1 METKNTFNFEL
12 VSPEAKLIS
21 EPVWQV
27 SIPGEEGDVGV
38 RAGHMAL
45 VMSIRPGVVEVMLG
59 EQSEKKRIFIAGG
72 FADIAQDHCTILA
85 EQAVDLASLDTDKL
99 EKELLNLSE
108 DLSLAVTDTERIRLQ
123 KRIDLI
129 SAMLHA
135 SRKA

>member
-1 METKNTFNFEL
+1 MNNTFNFEL

-27 SIPGEEGDVGV
+27 SFPGEEGDVGV

-45 VMSIRPGVVEVMLG
+45 VMSIRPGVVDVMLS
-59 EQSEKKRIFIAGG
+59 EQGEKKRIFIAGG

-85 EQAVDLASLDTDKL
+85 EQAVDLASLNAEKL
-99 EKELLNLSE
+99 ETELLNLSE
-108 DLSLAVTDTERIRLQ
+108 DLTLADTNADRARLQ
-123 KRIDLI
+123 KRMDLL

-135 SRKA
+135 SRKG